1 MKTHRFSLIA
11 LTLFLLTTPFS
22 LQAAAFWRC
31 TLPGGTYLVDVSKI
45 AAISTHEYLV
55 DGTQRVTEMTI
66 DTVGSTVARFYYIE
80 PNLPTTAGTT
90 NAVTDLIKDKVDRAT
105 ALTGMEAPW
114 QKVIKNYPLTTHA
127 HTVEYRVESKDQI
140 TKIFS
145 SLDEAYRKQ
154 ADGQFKP

>member
-1 MKTHRFSLIA
+1 MTTPRFA
-11 LTLFLLTTPFS
+11 LATLALFLFCTPLS

-31 TLPGGTYLVDVSKI
+31 TLPGGIYLVDVSKI

-80 PNLPTTAGTT
+80 PNLPNTIGTSS
-90 NAVTDLIKDKVDRAT
+90 AVTDLIKDKVERVT
-105 ALTGMEAPW
+105 TLTGMEAPW